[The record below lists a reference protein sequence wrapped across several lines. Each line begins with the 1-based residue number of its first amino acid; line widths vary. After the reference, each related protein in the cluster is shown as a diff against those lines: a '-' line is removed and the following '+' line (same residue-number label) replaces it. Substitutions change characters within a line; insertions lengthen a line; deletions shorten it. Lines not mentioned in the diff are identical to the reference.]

1 MRDSNYIRSFPL
13 KTPYFTV
20 TSAGVLNTAPLFAEW
35 LAGLGL
41 IEDTGVVFITNN
53 HPSNGFAVK
62 TSTSA
67 PAQILV
73 PMDYISRLQA
83 SSGVLIVVGPLTT
96 VYTVPTA
103 AANQNLFVFKNGL
116 LQATAPTTI
125 PLSTKDT
132 YVILLT
138 NDKIVPP
145 SA

>member
-1 MRDSNYIRSFPL
+1 MRDSNYIRTFPL

-20 TSAGVLNTAPLFAEW
+20 SAAGVLNTTPKFAEW
-35 LAGLGL
+35 LAGLGF
-41 IEDTGVVFITNN
+41 IEDTGVSFIEHNN
-53 HPSNGFAVK
+53 PANGFAVK
-62 TSTSA
+62 TSASV

-73 PMDYISRLQA
+73 PMDYVSRLQA

-96 VYTVPTA
+96 VYTVPTP

-116 LQATAPTTI
+116 LLASNPTTI

-132 YVILLT
+132 YAILLT
-138 NDKIVPP
+138 NDKIVV